1 MTYRNKL
8 RLRRFLIILA
18 IVLLA
23 LVIVGLIGFSYL
35 GRYVVYTEDGAHFSF
50 HSQAPSAPEAE
61 QAAAP
66 VESPVLVTG
75 SSIREQSILEDGSS
89 TSLQDSEVKGLLV
102 DYVTLSDPTAVSA
115 VDLSTGA
122 YNTLVLE
129 MRAGGS
135 AILDTDAVRQL
146 ISRAKSAQ
154 MHLVALMSCL
164 NDSSYALSHTDEAL
178 AISGGTLWMNSAGS
192 YWLDPTNADVQSYLA
207 GMINQLETMGFQ
219 EVILNNFS
227 FPTTDEIVY
236 SSDSTRES
244 MLQDAYKALENKVG
258 LDCTLGLLIKDP
270 ESGHQAFDLAEHLYV
285 YYSDGS
291 SLKQYVDDHPDT
303 YLVFLTS
310 SHDTRFDDY
319 GKVYTQQSVDYFSS
333 LPDLDT
339 SNNDT
344 TDTTETSPEP

>member
-8 RLRRFLIILA
+8 RLRRFLIIFV

-23 LVIVGLIGFSYL
+23 LFIAGLIGFSYL

-50 HSQAPSAPEAE
+50 HSSAPSAPESV

-75 SSIREQSILEDGSS
+75 NSIREESILEDSGSVALS
-89 TSLQDSEVKGLLV
+89 DTEVNGLLV
-102 DYVTLSDPTAVSA
+102 DYVTLSDSAAVSA

-135 AILDTDAVRQL
+135 DILDTDAVRQL
-146 ISRAKSAQ
+146 ISRAESAG

-164 NDSSYALSHTDEAL
+164 DDSAYALSHNSEAL
-178 AISGGTLWMNSAGS
+178 SISGGALWMNSAGS
-192 YWLDPTNADVQSYLA
+192 YWLDPTQKDVQDYLVS
-207 GMINQLETMGFQ
+207 MITQLESMGFQ

-227 FPTTDEIVY
+227 FPTSDEIVY
-236 SSDSTRES
+236 NSDSTRES
-244 MLQDAYKALENKVG
+244 MLQDAYKALEKAVG

-270 ESGHQAFDLAEHLYV
+270 ESEHQAFDLAEHLYV
-285 YYSDGS
+285 YYTDGS
-291 SLKQYVDDHPDT
+291 TLKQYAQEHPDA

-319 GKVYTQQSVDYFSS
+319 GKVFTQQSAEYFSTLPS
-333 LPDLDT
+333 LSTAGDEV
-339 SNNDT
+339 
-344 TDTTETSPEP
+344 TDTEPTSEP